1 MKHDVTPVVVDASA
15 LAAVCFVEPD
25 ADTWARRLDG
35 AALHAPRLLQ
45 YELFSVALKKCKAR
59 PEQARRVL
67 EALTLALDERQGI
80 TWIDPDPVDV
90 VLLARATGLTT
101 YDATYLCL
109 AGMLEADLVT
119 RDAALAAMVDP
130 PTEDASA

>member
-1 MKHDVTPVVVDASA
+1 VTPVVVDSSV

-25 ADTWARRLDG
+25 ADAWALRLDG
-35 AALHAPRLLQ
+35 AALHAPRLLR
-45 YELFSVALKKCKAR
+45 YELQSVARKKCRAHPELAR
-59 PEQARRVL
+59 EVI
-67 EALTLALDERQGI
+67 EALALALDERQGI

-119 RDAALAAMVDP
+119 RDAALAAAVDP
-130 PTEDASA
+130 RTHDVSA

>member
-1 MKHDVTPVVVDASA
+1 MTRIVVDASVM
-15 LAAVCFVEPD
+15 AAVCFAEPD
-25 ADTWARRLDG
+25 ADAWALRLDG
-35 AALHAPRLLQ
+35 AALFAPTLLRA
-45 YELFSVALKKCKAR
+45 ELQSVARKKCSGHPDQSR
-59 PEQARRVL
+59 PVL
-67 EALTLALDERQGI
+67 RALALALDERQGI

-119 RDAALAAMVDP
+119 RDAALASALDP
-130 PTEDASA
+130 RTDDTSA

>member
-1 MKHDVTPVVVDASA
+1 MTPVVIDASV

-25 ADTWARRLDG
+25 ADAWALRLDG
-35 AALHAPRLLQ
+35 AALFAPRLLQ
-45 YELFSVALKKCKAR
+45 YELQSVARKKCAAH
-59 PEQARRVL
+59 PEQARQVI
-67 EALTLALDERQGI
+67 EALALALDERQGI

-119 RDAALAAMVDP
+119 RSAALAAALDP
-130 PTEDASA
+130 RAHDVSS